1 MSSEFLEL
9 LVHPIYKT
17 PLRFDEISAQLFDEK
32 SNAKFNIKEGV
43 PILVINNVQEEQTT
57 IPSNNL
63 VVKAFNYKDHY
74 QTDAQVYDYG
84 NEHHQHPVEQAEIN
98 FLRRYILS
106 EIPQNALI
114 VLDIGCGGAW
124 LAAALLPTGKSVIST
139 DISDINPIKATKKFP
154 SLNHFGLVADVFEL
168 PIKANS
174 IDCIVASEII
184 EHVPDPK
191 RFIACLFEVL
201 KPGGKII
208 ITTPYNELIRT
219 SLCIHCNFETPHN
232 AHLHSFTEKN
242 IFQLLPKVNK
252 VKIQLLNSKLLV
264 KTWVQYLLRFLPI
277 SLWKRFDKLVIFLTG
292 KRAYRMMICLQK

>member
-1 MSSEFLEL
+1 M
-9 LVHPIYKT
+9 
-17 PLRFDEISAQLFDEK
+17 
-32 SNAKFNIKEGV
+32 
-43 PILVINNVQEEQTT
+43 
-57 IPSNNL
+57 
-63 VVKAFNYKDHY
+63 
-74 QTDAQVYDYG
+74 
-84 NEHHQHPVEQAEIN
+84 
-98 FLRRYILS
+98 
-106 EIPQNALI
+106 
-114 VLDIGCGGAW
+114 
-124 LAAALLPTGKSVIST
+124 
-139 DISDINPIKATKKFP
+139 
-154 SLNHFGLVADVFEL
+154 GLVADVFEL

-264 KTWVQYLLRFLPI
+264 KTWVQYLLRFLPTGFQPHKTGLNFLITPFRSEDTFI
-277 SLWKRFDKLVIFLTG
+277 SHEELKENPGLLMG
-292 KRAYRMMICLQK
+292 